1 MYQVRIHLG
10 ESGTTLCGERVY
22 DRRVIGRPLPD
33 GSGAGRVILH
43 AARLGFD
50 YPTTG
55 KRTVRMGSWEA
66 RPPGGRIGK
75 SAALDWQTGVWY
87 TAKLTVE
94 QKEKTAVVRGKVWKK
109 GDPEPSEW
117 TLEFEDPSP
126 NREGAATLYGYISNI
141 TDTQPGAE
149 IYYDNVSI
157 TPNAKK

>member
-55 KRTVRMGSWEA
+55 KRTTWDSERPRDMAGLVEKLRCLA
-66 RPPGGRIGK
+66 R
-75 SAALDWQTGVWY
+75 AA
-87 TAKLTVE
+87 
-94 QKEKTAVVRGKVWKK
+94 R
-109 GDPEPSEW
+109 S
-117 TLEFEDPSP
+117 
-126 NREGAATLYGYISNI
+126 
-141 TDTQPGAE
+141 
-149 IYYDNVSI
+149 
-157 TPNAKK
+157 